1 MVRSDDKIMVSLRN
15 DNRGVSVVVGALMLI
30 IIVVTAASALA
41 LFVSEMQKD
50 EMERRSHKAAVGNE
64 ELVVSYI
71 DLEKS
76 STYWGSANIT
86 ILNLNVED
94 SYVTAISVNDRYA
107 TNYTS
112 DGKTFNLANRLQ
124 IPAAESKE
132 VHLNFTSDFT
142 TSLNISGEEPIT
154 VRVITSLGN
163 NFERTFKPPTPI
175 IHAGIEMEDL
185 GVADRAVL
193 VLDGSDSFDDGKI
206 ISWNWSLWGASNT
219 VPPGNWSDTNNITRF
234 EYSGKMVRV
243 IFNSSGPF
251 KVRLTVEDDTKMEGT
266 SKNITIP
273 ANPNFN
279 PVTNLNASYSSPT
292 ITAHVKDIEG
302 KPVEGI
308 VVNFLVLYDKY
319 GNLTLNPWSN
329 TTDETGKVTT
339 TVIEGNGTIWVF
351 SGKLPYVDIAI

>member
-1 MVRSDDKIMVSLRN
+1 MVRSNSKTMVSLRN

-41 LFVSEMQKD
+41 LFVSEAQKG
-50 EMERRSHKAAVGNE
+50 EMERESHIAAVGNE
-64 ELVVSYI
+64 ELEVSYI

-76 STYWGSANIT
+76 STFWGSMNIT

-107 TNYTS
+107 TNCTS
-112 DGKTFNLANRLQ
+112 DGETINLANRLR
-124 IPAAESKE
+124 IPAAGSKE

-142 TSLNISGEEPIT
+142 TPLNISAGEPIT
-154 VRVITSLGN
+154 IRLITSLTN
-163 NFERTFKPPTPI
+163 SFERTFKQPTSI
-175 IHAGIEMEDL
+175 IRTGIEMEDL

-193 VLDGSDSFDDGKI
+193 VLDGSDSFDDGSI
-206 ISWNWSLWGASNT
+206 VTWNWTLWDASNT
-219 VPPGNWSDTNNITRF
+219 VPPGNWSDTNNISRF

-243 IFNSSGPF
+243 ISNSSGPF
-251 KVRLTVEDDTKMEGT
+251 KVRLTVKDDTKMEGT

-273 ANPNFN
+273 ANQNFN
-279 PVTNLNASYSSPT
+279 PATNLNASYSSPT

-302 KPVEGI
+302 RAVEGI
-308 VVNFLVLYDKY
+308 AVNFLVLYDKY

-329 TTDETGKVTT
+329 TTNETGEVTT
-339 TVIEGNGTIWVF
+339 TVTSGNGTIRVL
-351 SGKLPYVDIAI
+351 SGKLAYVDIAI